1 MVDTTDITTKLGE
14 SNRIL
19 AQLVQTVADRAD
31 SWSLSGVLPVIE
43 GGTGVTTYPD
53 LVTALGL
60 VIGVNVQAYNASALI
75 RPITFVINGGGAAIT
90 TGVKGDLY
98 IPYACTIDAITML
111 ADQSGSIVVDIW
123 KDVYGSYPPTVADS
137 ICGAS
142 KPTISASNKSQDTTL
157 TGWTT
162 SVAARSTLRFNV
174 DSVSTIQALT
184 LTLNTTLT

>member
-1 MVDTTDITTKLGE
+1 MADTTDITTKLGE

-31 SWSLSGVLPVIE
+31 SWNLSGVLPVIE

-53 LVTALGL
+53 LVAALGL

-98 IPYACTIDAITML
+98 IPFACTITSATLL
-111 ADQSGSIVVDIW
+111 ADQSGSIVVDVW
-123 KDVYGSYPPTVADS
+123 RDSYGSFPPTVADS
-137 ICGAS
+137 ICGSA
-142 KPTISASNKSQDTTL
+142 KPMISASNKSQNTTL

-162 SVAARSTLRFNV
+162 SIAAGSTLRFNV
-174 DSVSTIQALT
+174 DSASTIQALT

>member
-1 MVDTTDITTKLGE
+1 MADTTDITTKLGE

-31 SWSLSGVLPVIE
+31 SWNLSGVLPVIE

-98 IPYACTIDAITML
+98 IPFACTITSATML

-137 ICGAS
+137 ICGSA
-142 KPTISASNKSQDTTL
+142 KPTISASNKSQNTTL

-162 SVAARSTLRFNV
+162 SIAAGSTLRFNV

>member
-1 MVDTTDITTKLGE
+1 MADTTDITTKLGE

-31 SWSLSGVLPVIE
+31 SWNLSGVLPVIE

-98 IPYACTIDAITML
+98 IPFACTITSATML
-111 ADQSGSIVVDIW
+111 ADQSGSIVVDVW
-123 KDVYGSYPPTVADS
+123 RDSYGSYPPTVADS
-137 ICGAS
+137 ICGSA
-142 KPTISASNKSQDTTL
+142 KPTISASNKSQNTTL

-162 SVAARSTLRFNV
+162 SIAAGSTLRFSV
-174 DSVSTIQALT
+174 DSASTIQALT